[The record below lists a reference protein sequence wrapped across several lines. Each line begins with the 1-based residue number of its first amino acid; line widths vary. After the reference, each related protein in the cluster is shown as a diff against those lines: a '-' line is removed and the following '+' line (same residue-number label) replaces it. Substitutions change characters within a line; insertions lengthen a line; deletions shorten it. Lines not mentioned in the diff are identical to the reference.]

1 MRDIIDM
8 SRQRGYFID
17 QSQSLNLFMEGA
29 TMAKLTSMHFY
40 AWKSGL
46 KTGMYYLR
54 TKSAVDA
61 IKFTL
66 DNKKKEQPTEQVAE
80 LAESEASIIA
90 KQQSKAAKT
99 AATFAKKNVE
109 VEPMSAEEMKALIAQ
124 AKESEGDDCLMCGS

>member
-1 MRDIIDM
+1 
-8 SRQRGYFID
+8 
-17 QSQSLNLFMEGA
+17 MEGA

-66 DNKKKEQPTEQVAE
+66 DNKQKKVETVKVELPTTEATISVDGKNPVPVEPLSPEE
-80 LAESEASIIA
+80 L
-90 KQQSKAAKT
+90 KQMLAQSK
-99 AATFAKKNVE
+99 
-109 VEPMSAEEMKALIAQ
+109 S
-124 AKESEGDDCLMCGS
+124 SEDDDCLMCGS

>member
-1 MRDIIDM
+1 LSMKDIIDM
-8 SRQRGYFID
+8 SRHRGYFID

-66 DNKKKEQPTEQVAE
+66 DNSKKEEPIAE
-80 LAESEASIIA
+80 VVEVDETLIE
-90 KQQSKAAKT
+90 KQKQKAAKT
-99 AATFAKKNVE
+99 AAKFAQQSTE
-109 VEPMSAEEMKALIAQ
+109 VEPMTAEEMKALIAQ
-124 AKESEGDDCLMCGS
+124 AKEAEGDDCLMCGS

>member
-1 MRDIIDM
+1 MKDIIDM
-8 SRQRGYFID
+8 SRHRGYFID

-66 DNKKKEQPTEQVAE
+66 DNEKKKEQTVEVAAAEATIFVGEKNPVPVEPLSPEE
-80 LAESEASIIA
+80 L
-90 KQQSKAAKT
+90 KQMLSQSK
-99 AATFAKKNVE
+99 
-109 VEPMSAEEMKALIAQ
+109 S
-124 AKESEGDDCLMCGS
+124 SEDDDCLMCGS